1 MRGMTAGDVTL
12 VYAPINTSRQG
23 RVKELVCVRVAHVGL
38 RVDVLALHQTHG
50 GHRTKQSGVLD
61 RFKVLVAAWLGGV
74 L

>member
-1 MRGMTAGDVTL
+1 MTAGDVTL

-23 RVKELVCVRVAHVGL
+23 RVKELVCVRVAWL